1 MDRPTILQ
9 FQDNHL
15 DVEAST
21 AVYMESVAQWGF
33 RDAHAQLLQELRTW
47 ADTAPMTQSSPEQ
60 RLERVLDVEHD
71 ILMDTGIA
79 GVAAEHLPF
88 LYSIL
93 GEVFEDYGDAFREAL
108 RREAQH
114 IERVLKNAIQAQMDE
129 TGGDRFEVVPYMES
143 AALEYLE
150 DRRER
155 VLTMLKAHL
164 WIV

>member
-1 MDRPTILQ
+1 MERSTILQ
-9 FQDNHL
+9 FDGNHI
-15 DVEAST
+15 DIEASIG
-21 AVYMESVAQWGF
+21 VYLEAVAQWGF
-33 RDAHAQLLQELRTW
+33 RDAHTQLLQELRTW
-47 ADTAPMTQSSPEQ
+47 ADTALMTQSSPEQ
-60 RLERVLDVEHD
+60 KLERVLAVEHN

-93 GEVFEDYGDAFREAL
+93 GEVFEDYGDAFRQTL

-114 IERVLKNAIQAQMDE
+114 VERVLEDAVHQEMRE

-143 AALEYLE
+143 AALERLE

-155 VLTMLKAHL
+155 ALAMLQAQR
-164 WIV
+164 